1 MTGMH
6 READSGVSRAPW
18 SPHPEGL
25 RLLQEE
31 LSVAASNARDFHR
44 ALLVIIRRL
53 CGELDWDFGEA
64 WVRSRDG
71 TVLKPGP
78 VWPRSNPTYVPY
90 RRASRRM
97 GFLPGSGLA
106 GRAWLQ
112 RAPLGVDDIEA
123 ETSAQFMRRSVALS
137 TGFRRAVAI
146 PLLAGEED
154 VVAVVV
160 LYRCEGPPAAEAELE
175 TMRHTVALLGPV
187 VAQKRVEVELAI
199 RERQQKAVAHLGMA
213 ALAGRTDLDAIMQ
226 KAVRLAASTVGV
238 AHCELLE
245 CLDGGRRLRLRAG
258 VGWGGT
264 TFEVPAGRD
273 SQAGYTLAVNEPVIV
288 SDIDRE
294 QRFEQAPELKSRNI
308 VSGLSVIVYG
318 DNGPFGVLAVH
329 SPQRRSFT
337 RDDVHFLQ
345 AIANVLGTTI
355 ERKRVEAELA
365 EHRQHL
371 ETLVARRTAQLDKSH
386 ERLRLAERLASVGTL
401 AAGLGHDLGNTILPV
416 LCRLDALAAQDLPD
430 AAQED
435 VAAVRHAVE
444 YLRQLS
450 QGLRHFA
457 LDRDGEHRS
466 AGVTRLPEWWKQ
478 ASPLLRTAIPKRVRL
493 EADLPADLPP
503 VALSPNKL
511 SQAVLNLVAN
521 AAEAIEEQGV
531 VRVEARR
538 AGGDAL
544 RLSISDTGRG
554 MTPEARRHAIEPFFT
569 TKTRGLSTGLGLAIV
584 HGVAKGAG
592 GDVEIDS
599 APGEGTTVHLTLP
612 TAFAPKP
619 RAPKEGSAPEAP
631 FSVVGITLNDRR
643 MAAYASLLVRSAGLE
658 PRTCPPGQP
667 GKCRIWIAEPDETTR
682 RAARQ
687 FLDED
692 ARRRVVFFGETAGR
706 SRPGFHFVDRR
717 GGPDAMR
724 RGLREVVFQVLEEDD
739 EQENQGPVR

>member
-1 MTGMH
+1 MSAMH
-6 READSGVSRAPW
+6 KQADQGLSRAAWQPN
-18 SPHPEGL
+18 PEVL

-31 LSVAASNARDFHR
+31 LSLAASGARDFHR

-53 CGELDWDFGEA
+53 CGELDWDFGET

-78 VWPRSNPTYVPY
+78 VWPRSNPDYIPY
-90 RRASRRM
+90 RTASRRL

-112 RAPLGVDDIEA
+112 RAPIGIEDIEA
-123 ETSAQFMRRSVALS
+123 ETSAQFTRRKAALR
-137 TGFRRAVAI
+137 TGFRRAIAI

-160 LYRCEGPPAAEAELE
+160 LYRCEGPAASEAELE
-175 TMRHTVALLGPV
+175 TVRHTVAPLGPV
-187 VAQKRVEVELAI
+187 VAQKRVEVELFI
-199 RERQQKAVAHLGMA
+199 RERQQKAVAHLGMV
-213 ALAGRTDLDAIMQ
+213 ALADRTALDSLME
-226 KAVRLAASTVGV
+226 KAVRLAAATLGVG
-238 AHCELLE
+238 HCELLE
-245 CLDGGRRLRLRAG
+245 GADAGRTLRLRAG
-258 VGWGGT
+258 VGWGGHH
-264 TFEVPAGRD
+264 FEVAADRN
-273 SQAGYTLAVNEPVIV
+273 SQAGYTLAANEPVIV
-288 SDIDRE
+288 SEIDRE
-294 QRFEQAPELKSRNI
+294 QRFVPTDVLKSQNI

-318 DNGPFGVLAVH
+318 HESPFGVLAVH
-329 SPQRRSFT
+329 SQHRRSFT

-345 AIANVLGTTI
+345 AMANVLGTTI

-416 LCRLDALAAQDLPD
+416 LCRLDALAAQELPGT
-430 AAQED
+430 AQED

-466 AGVTRLPEWWKQ
+466 EGLTRLNEWWKQ
-478 ASPLLRTAIPKRVRL
+478 ASPLLRTAIPKRVLL
-493 EADLPADLPP
+493 ESDLADDLPP
-503 VALSPNKL
+503 VALPPNKL

-521 AAEAIEEQGV
+521 AAEAIEEEGCIRV
-531 VRVEARR
+531 VARPF
-538 AGGDAL
+538 GDDAIQ
-544 RLSISDTGRG
+544 LSISDNGRG

-569 TKTRGLSTGLGLAIV
+569 TKTRALSTGLGLAIV
-584 HGVAKGAG
+584 HGVTKGAG
-592 GDVEIDS
+592 GEVEIES
-599 APGEGTTVHLTLP
+599 TPGEGTTVHLTLP
-612 TAFAPKP
+612 TAFAPRTE
-619 RAPKEGSAPEAP
+619 RAGEGKAPEAP
-631 FSVVGITLNDRR
+631 FSIVGISLHDQR

-658 PRTCPPGQP
+658 PRTCPPGEP
-667 GKCRIWIAEPDETTR
+667 GKCRIWIAEPGETTAQ
-682 RAARQ
+682 AARQ

-692 ARRRVVFFGETAGR
+692 ARRRVVLFGESAGR

-739 EQENQGPVR
+739 EQENQSPVR

>member
-1 MTGMH
+1 MH
-6 READSGVSRAPW
+6 RGADPGLVRAAWQPN
-18 SPHPEGL
+18 PEVL

-31 LSVAASNARDFHR
+31 LSLAASSARDFHR

-78 VWPRSNPTYVPY
+78 VWPRSNPAYVPY
-90 RRASRRM
+90 RTVSRRL

-112 RAPLGVDDIEA
+112 RAPIGIADIEA
-123 ETSAQFMRRSVALS
+123 DSGDVFMRRTAALR

-160 LYRCEGPPAAEAELE
+160 LYRCEGPPASDAELE
-175 TMRHTVALLGPV
+175 TIRHTVAPLGPV
-187 VAQKRVEVELAI
+187 VAQKRIEVELFI
-199 RERQQKAVAHLGMA
+199 RERQQKAVAHLGMV
-213 ALAGRTDLDAIMQ
+213 ALAGRTDIDTLME
-226 KAVRLAASTVGV
+226 KTVRLAAATLGVG
-238 AHCELLE
+238 HGELLE
-245 CLDGGRRLRLRAG
+245 CVDGERKLRLRAG
-258 VGWGGT
+258 VGWGGKR
-264 TFEVPAGRD
+264 FEVPAGRE
-273 SQAGYTLAVNEPVIV
+273 SQAGYTLDANEPVIV

-294 QRFEQAPELKSRNI
+294 QRFAPTEVQKSRNI

-318 DNGPFGVLAVH
+318 HASPFGVLAVH
-329 SPQRRSFT
+329 SRQRRSFT

-345 AIANVLGTTI
+345 AMANVLGTTI
-355 ERKRVEAELA
+355 ERNRVEAELA

-416 LCRLDALAAQDLPD
+416 LCRLDALAAQPLPD
-430 AAQED
+430 GAQED

-466 AGVTRLPEWWKQ
+466 EGVTRLGEWWKQ

-493 EADLPADLPP
+493 ESDLPENLPP
-503 VALSPNKL
+503 VALPPNKL

-521 AAEAIEEQGV
+521 AAEAIDGEGKIRV
-531 VRVEARR
+531 VARPFGDEAIQ
-538 AGGDAL
+538 
-544 RLSISDTGRG
+544 LSISDDGRG
-554 MTPEARRHAIEPFFT
+554 MTPEARRHAMEPFFT

-584 HGVAKGAG
+584 HGVTKGAG
-592 GDVEIDS
+592 GEVEIES
-599 APGEGTTVHLTLP
+599 TPGEGTTIHLTLP
-612 TAFAPKP
+612 TALAPKP
-619 RAPKEGSAPEAP
+619 DRSQEGKAPDAP
-631 FSVVGITLNDRR
+631 FSVVGISLHDRR

-667 GKCRIWIAEPDETTR
+667 GKCRIWIAEPGKTTTD
-682 RAARQ
+682 AART
-687 FLDED
+687 FLEED
-692 ARRRVVFFGETAGR
+692 ARRRVVLFGESAAG

-739 EQENQGPVR
+739 EQENQGPLR